1 MLTNFKKR
9 VIMQEKEKLI
19 KDIQNLLNTHGGIKD
34 STINVNML
42 EFMDK
47 ASLISIIELLL
58 DKKDSIIEDNMDW
71 LNSFKNV
78 K

>member
-1 MLTNFKKR
+1 MLTNIK
-9 VIMQEKEKLI
+9 QEKEKLI

-58 DKKDSIIEDNMDW
+58 DKKESMLNDNLDW
-71 LNSFKNV
+71 LNTFKNV

>member
-1 MLTNFKKR
+1 
-9 VIMQEKEKLI
+9 MQEKEKLI
-19 KDIQNLLNTHGGIKD
+19 KDIQNLLNTHDGIKD

-42 EFMDK
+42 EFMDE
-47 ASLISIIELLL
+47 ASLISIIGLLL
-58 DKKDSIIEDNMDW
+58 DKKDSMLKDNIEW

>member
-1 MLTNFKKR
+1 MLTNIK
-9 VIMQEKEKLI
+9 QEKEKLI

-58 DKKDSIIEDNMDW
+58 DKKESMLNNNLDW
-71 LNSFKNV
+71 LNTFKNV